1 MVAVDA
7 TCSGLQILAG
17 LAKDRSTAE
26 LVNVVPS
33 DKPSDAYKAVADKA
47 KEFLPSYMHPWMTRS
62 VCKRT
67 VMTIPYNATKDSSR
81 KYIREAL
88 LENNID
94 PTKDELTQVVNAVYN
109 SMDSIVPGPMKVM
122 RWIKKHVGL
131 YIRNGAKE
139 VQWVTPSGFIVN
151 QRRDDIET
159 QQMELQL
166 LGRTQVRIPVSYT
179 HLTLPTILL
188 E

>member
-33 DKPSDAYKAVADKA
+33 SKPSDAYKAVADKA
-47 KEFLPSYMHPWMTRS
+47 KEFLPSYMHHWMDRS

-94 PTKDELTQVVNAVYN
+94 PTKT
-109 SMDSIVPGPMKVM
+109 S
-122 RWIKKHVGL
+122 
-131 YIRNGAKE
+131 
-139 VQWVTPSGFIVN
+139 
-151 QRRDDIET
+151 
-159 QQMELQL
+159 
-166 LGRTQVRIPVSYT
+166 
-179 HLTLPTILL
+179 
-188 E
+188 